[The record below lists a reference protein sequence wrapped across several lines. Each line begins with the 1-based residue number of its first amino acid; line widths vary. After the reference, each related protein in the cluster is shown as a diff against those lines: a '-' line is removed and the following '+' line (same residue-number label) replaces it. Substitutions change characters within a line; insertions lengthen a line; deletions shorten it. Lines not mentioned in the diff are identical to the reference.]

1 MSPIQQIW
9 TYYLVRLQA
18 SWDADQE
25 DRGEISATTV
35 ALAALLVL
43 AAIALG
49 GIIRTKVT
57 DKGNSISL

>member
-1 MSPIQQIW
+1 MSTIQQIW
-9 TYYLVRLQA
+9 TYYLVRFQA
-18 SWDADQE
+18 SWEADQ

-57 DKGNSISL
+57 DKANSISL

>member
-1 MSPIQQIW
+1 MSTIEQIW
-9 TYYLVRLQA
+9 TYYLVRFQA
-18 SWDADQE
+18 SREADR

-57 DKGNSISL
+57 DKGNSIQL

>member
-1 MSPIQQIW
+1 MSPIEQIW
-9 TYYLVRLQA
+9 TYYFLRFQA
-18 SWDADQE
+18 SRDADR

-57 DKGNSISL
+57 EKGNSIQL

>member
-1 MSPIQQIW
+1 MSTIQQIW
-9 TYYLVRLQA
+9 TYYLVRMQS
-18 SWDADQE
+18 SWERDR

-49 GIIRTKVT
+49 GIIRSKVT
-57 DKGNSISL
+57 AKGNSIDL

>member
-1 MSPIQQIW
+1 MTTIEQIW
-9 TYYLVRLQA
+9 TYYLLRFQA
-18 SWDADQE
+18 SRDLDR

-57 DKGNSISL
+57 EKGNSIQL